1 MRTRYGTKHLPTSRN
16 FSPYARPMAMTGQQT
31 ADLRAQHTSE
41 TTHPLAASSQ
51 PTPRVTS
58 HATSTS
64 RALRNHL
71 RRLGNNTL
79 WTPPRAHP
87 YHRPS
92 IPSRF
97 SKPNSQNN
105 ASRYRMSSAVVM
117 AAATAKAKAVAVTPV
132 IGTKPHGK
140 RKNSALTA
148 TRRLPMTPRIVSP
161 SRQKDKRPKG
171 WGTKHGN

>member
-31 ADLRAQHTSE
+31 ADLRAQHTSK

-58 HATSTS
+58 RATSIS
-64 RALRNHL
+64 RALRNHS
-71 RRLGNNTL
+71 RRLKNNSL
-79 WTPPRAHP
+79 RTPPLAHP

-97 SKPNSQNN
+97 SKPNSRNN
-105 ASRYRMSSAVVM
+105 TSRYQMSSAVVTAA
-117 AAATAKAKAVAVTPV
+117 AAATAKAAAVTTV